1 MNQQL
6 MQTARM
12 QPIPPELIEFDDFV
26 LRRETLA
33 DAAPVAEAIASNIPR
48 LAPWMEWA
56 VEDATPVATQE
67 SRIADSLTQWDSGS
81 MFDYMIAGGSGDE
94 FLGKAGIRLAGPDHA
109 TIGYWVTE
117 DAEGRG
123 IVTRVARAL
132 TALAAELD
140 GIVRVEIHCDAAND
154 RSRAV
159 PERLGYRLDRVIDHP
174 ITTSHQTGRQ
184 MIWIYDAS

>member
-1 MNQQL
+1 M
-6 MQTARM
+6 
-12 QPIPPELIEFDDFV
+12 PPLRIDLDEIV
-26 LRRETLA
+26 LRRENLA
-33 DAAPVAEAIASNIPR
+33 DAPVVAEAIASNIPR

-67 SRIADSLTQWDSGS
+67 SRIADSLAQWDSGS
-81 MFDYMIAGGSGDE
+81 MFDYMIADGSGDE